1 MQSTLGKAEEKRYLA
16 RTRLPHVFAPRLE
29 KIMESHI
36 LTFKYQPLDTNGQPS
51 GLLSKKGAFDGEF
64 LVLDKERLP
73 AQAIMK
79 CICVGKRLVVV
90 LAGKTEPISVPMMIT
105 KGNATVLNQ
114 KFNQIASIYQ
124 TQAHQE
130 ALEKAGKGHTFY
142 AQPCPSCSAMVD
154 LTGLPATPQMY
165 CSFCEHILTL
175 DNPVPEEKRYHLCSC
190 CGLYSEPK
198 QFTIAYFYFLLVVY
212 GWHYKRVYMCNVCA
226 RSEAWK
232 MLFGNLLFVVLVPM
246 AVTQLVRTYAGG
258 SARSITFQGLDRA
271 NALQIGRSYPQ
282 AVAEYE
288 RLEQRI
294 PSHAGVLYN
303 HARALHNATEL
314 KNATLVYERALAA
327 CANFLPAVQ
336 ELLKCYTQLGRK
348 DDAERLK
355 AQYHE
360 DPVEP
365 VPG

>member
-1 MQSTLGKAEEKRYLA
+1 
-16 RTRLPHVFAPRLE
+16 
-29 KIMESHI
+29 MESHI
-36 LTFKYQPLDTNGQPS
+36 LTFKYQPLDTQGQPT
-51 GLLSKKGAFDGEF
+51 GLLSKKGSFDGEF
-64 LVLDKERLP
+64 LVLHKERLP

-90 LAGKTEPISVPMMIT
+90 LAGKSEPISVPMMIT
-105 KGNATVLNQ
+105 KGNAAVLNQ

-142 AQPCPSCSAMVD
+142 AHPCPSCSAMVD

-165 CSFCEHILTL
+165 CPFCEHILTL
-175 DNPVPEEKRYHLCSC
+175 DSPVPEEKRYHLCSC

-212 GWHYKRVYMCNVCA
+212 GWQYKRVYMCNVCA

-232 MLFGNLLFVVLVPM
+232 MLLGNMLFVVLVPM
-246 AVTQLVRTYAGG
+246 AVTQLVRAYAGG
-258 SARSITFQGLDRA
+258 SARSATFQGLDQA
-271 NALQIGRSYPQ
+271 NALQIGRRYPQ
-282 AVAEYE
+282 AVVEYQ

-294 PSHAGVLYN
+294 PHHAGVLFN
-303 HARALHNATEL
+303 HGRALQKAADLNGAASL
-314 KNATLVYERALAA
+314 YERSLAA
-327 CANFLPAVQ
+327 CANFIPAAQ
-336 ELLKCYTQLGRK
+336 ELLQCYTQMGRNE
-348 DDAERLK
+348 DADRLK
-355 AQYHE
+355 AQYQDE
-360 DPVEP
+360 PVEA